1 MKEDPYIISGRNTI
15 IHKQRKVDLLVV
27 NSRQDPVLVVMYN
40 GLEVYTGEVPKNK
53 LEAKRMDVA
62 IVDIPSSENFGDYK
76 SLLFVQTLNNKEYK
90 IDYSKKGTN
99 YFITTH
105 QESTF

>member
-1 MKEDPYIISGRNTI
+1 MREDPYILSGRNTI
-15 IHKQRKVDLLVV
+15 IHKQRKVDLLIV
-27 NSRQDPVLVVMYN
+27 NSRQDPVLLVVHN
-40 GLEVYTGEVPKNK
+40 GIEEYTGVVPENK

-62 IVDIPSSENFGDYK
+62 KVDISSSENFGDYK
-76 SLLFVQTLNNKEYK
+76 NLLFVQTLNNKEFK

-99 YFITTH
+99 YFITIH

>member
-1 MKEDPYIISGRNTI
+1 MKEDPFLLSGRNTI
-15 IHKQRKVDLLVV
+15 IHKQRKVDLLIV
-27 NSRQDPVLVVMYN
+27 NSRQDPVLIVMHN
-40 GLEVYTGEVPKNK
+40 GIEIYEGKVPENK

-62 IVDIPSSENFGDYK
+62 KVDVASPDNFGDYK
-76 SLLFVQTLNNKEYK
+76 SLLFVQTLNNKEFK

-99 YFITTH
+99 YFITIH

>member
-1 MKEDPYIISGRNTI
+1 MKEDPYILSGRNTI
-15 IHKQRKVDLLVV
+15 IHKMRKLDLLIV
-27 NSRQDPVLVVMYN
+27 NSRQDPVLLVMHN
-40 GLEVYTGEVPKNK
+40 GIEEFTGEVPGNK

-62 IVDIPSSENFGDYK
+62 KIDVSSPENFGDYK
-76 SLLFVQTLNNKEYK
+76 SLLFVQTLNNKEFK

>member
-1 MKEDPYIISGRNTI
+1 M
-15 IHKQRKVDLLVV
+15 LVV
-27 NSRQDPVLVVMYN
+27 VHN
-40 GLEVYTGEVPKNK
+40 GLEEYTGEVPQNK

-62 IVDIPSSENFGDYK
+62 MVDISSSDNFGDYK
-76 SLLFVQTLNNKEYK
+76 NLLFVQTLNNKEFK

-99 YFITTH
+99 YFITIH

>member
-1 MKEDPYIISGRNTI
+1 MREDPYILSGRNTI
-15 IHKQRKVDLLVV
+15 IHKKRKVDLLIV
-27 NSRQDPVLVVMYN
+27 NSRQDPVLLVMHN
-40 GLEVYTGEVPKNK
+40 GLEEYKGKVPENK

-62 IVDIPSSENFGDYK
+62 KVEIASSENFGDYK
-76 SLLFVQTLNNKEYK
+76 NLLFVQTLNNKEFK

-99 YFITTH
+99 YFITVH

>member
-1 MKEDPYIISGRNTI
+1 MKEAAYLLSGRNTI

-27 NSRQDPVLVVMYN
+27 NSRQDPVLLVVHN
-40 GLEVYTGEVPKNK
+40 GIEIYTGKVPENK

-62 IVDIPSSENFGDYK
+62 KVDISSPENFGDYR

-90 IDYSKKGTN
+90 VDYSKKGSD
-99 YFITTH
+99 YFITVH